1 MATITHGVSASKRA
15 TSVST
20 PVLAASGVHFVVGTA
35 PVQMVDGKVNE
46 VIMANN
52 YEEAVKALGYSDDW
66 KKYGL
71 CEEIYTAFQLYKIS
85 PVFFV
90 NVLDPAKHKK
100 PVTAADVEVVD
111 NQALLPLEAIKDSV
125 DYN

>member
-52 YEEAVKALGYSDDW
+52 YEEAVVGY
-66 KKYGL
+66 
-71 CEEIYTAFQLYKIS
+71 
-85 PVFFV
+85 
-90 NVLDPAKHKK
+90 
-100 PVTAADVEVVD
+100 
-111 NQALLPLEAIKDSV
+111 
-125 DYN
+125 